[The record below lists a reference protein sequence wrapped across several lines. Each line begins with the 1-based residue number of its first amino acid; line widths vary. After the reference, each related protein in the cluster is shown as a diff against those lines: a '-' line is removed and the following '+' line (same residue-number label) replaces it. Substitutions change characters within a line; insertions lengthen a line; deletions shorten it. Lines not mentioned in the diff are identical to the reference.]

1 MSKTKST
8 YMTKEKARVARENIK
23 KYPWAREEV
32 QEKYISR
39 AERYVDKIDL
49 LYDMVVGEGIPR
61 STCVGAE
68 GDPDMYFCRYCG
80 CDLGAKYADAAW
92 LHNPFE
98 YPWKIKCPDCGRLFP
113 SNDFGSFYKLGLDE
127 YGRFDRELAHKKNDE
142 LIAKGEV
149 GYLVNELYP
158 EAEEKFGDKNWGVDD
173 GFGYVTGKVYDNG
186 VRERHTYIA
195 QYLHYGMWYTESM
208 SSKKERGIIMDALLS
223 SAYSFFYTGDLKY
236 GRVAAILL
244 DRIADFYPDYDI
256 SLYGDDV
263 WNSDGGSNTGK
274 TVGCIWETF
283 NSRDFA
289 LCYDMVFDA
298 YEDGFVVD
306 FLRDKAKI
314 WKMPNPKN
322 NASEIRENVENRLIR
337 EILKCIKDCTIA
349 GNFGF
354 PQTANAMAAVVL
366 DDEKETE
373 EWLSY
378 LLSPGWSR
386 TPPNLGGGIN
396 EVLTDRID
404 ADGQGDEA
412 SGYNAAWH
420 KTLIDI
426 ADILKNYPAANLYNN
441 PKFLQMF
448 FSNIP
453 LATWGY
459 TPQIGDTSFTQGNQ
473 HWMSVKVAEK
483 GFRTFGDIRFAQLLY
498 MLNGNSSKGL
508 HDDITR
514 QNPESLATDVQEVI
528 DKYGE
533 FAFESDVMTS
543 FGFGALRREKSD
555 VWMYFG
561 SNGGHG
567 HRDTLNMGMTAFGL
581 NFMPDLGYPEKTG
594 YQPNRLQWVR
604 STFSHNT
611 VMVDGV
617 EQTINEEARGKIKHF
632 DDGEKVK
639 LLDVD
644 AGYVYPQCEE
654 YRRSMVNIAISEELS
669 YTVDF
674 FRIKGGKSALLSLHA
689 SSDEILETK
698 NLSLVPQKDE
708 EGNFVGSF
716 AGKDVPFGPDPNSPA
731 DWWYDTAYPRGY
743 TWTENIERDNKLSDN
758 AEIDFAIKDFNDAF
772 DAPENLRLHVTFLN
786 GKNEGEK
793 KLAIADGYPPQKGV
807 NKNIPRLKYVFEE
820 IKEGNLNV
828 VFTTVFEPYSR
839 ESNIEE
845 ICELDGGKPSSRAI
859 KVSLKSGRY
868 DYILYSP
875 DGAGCKI
882 CDGDIEIAS
891 QGFIKVCSFENGK
904 KVYEYVHG
912 EKVVSG
918 KVADFTKEL
927 SKENLIAIR
936 TDADVDDITGKL
948 VVIENGKENRD
959 GAYKILDVTKDGG
972 NAVVNVGRVT
982 LIRSYKDSMEPEKG
996 YIYNISEG
1004 QDAKISISTEL
1015 YL

>member
-32 QEKYISR
+32 REKYISR

-49 LYDMVVGEGIPR
+49 LYDMVIGEGIPR

-92 LHNPFE
+92 LNNPFE

-142 LIAKGEV
+142 LIAKGEA

-298 YEDGFVVD
+298 YEDEFVVN

-396 EVLTDRID
+396 EVLINRID

-412 SGYNAAWH
+412 SKYNAAWH

-426 ADILKNYPAANLYNN
+426 AEILEGQPLADLYRN

-453 LATWGY
+453 LISEGY
-459 TPQIGDTSFTQGNQ
+459 SPQIGDTSFTQGNE
-473 HWMSVKVAEK
+473 HWMSLKVAQK
-483 GFRTFGDIRFAQLLY
+483 GFRTFGDIRFAQILY
-498 MLNGNSSKGL
+498 MLNGNSAKGL
-508 HDDITR
+508 HDEITR
-514 QNPESLATDVQEVI
+514 EKPESLALDVQNII

-533 FAFESDVMTS
+533 FKPQSDIMTS
-543 FGFGALRREKSD
+543 FGFGALRNEKND

-567 HRDTLNMGMTAFGL
+567 HRDTLNLGMTAYGL
-581 NFMPDLGYPEKTG
+581 NFLPDLGYPEKTG

-604 STFSHNT
+604 STLSHNT
-611 VMVDGV
+611 VMVDGR
-617 EQTINEEARGKIKHF
+617 EQGINEEIRGKIKHF
-632 DDGEKVK
+632 DVGKRVSV
-639 LLDVD
+639 LDVD
-644 AGYVYPQCEE
+644 ASYVYPQCEE
-654 YRRSMVNIAISEELS
+654 YRRSIVNISIEGEES
-669 YTVDF
+669 YIVDF
-674 FRIKGGKSALLSLHA
+674 FRVKGGKSALLSIHA
-689 SSDEILETK
+689 SSDEIWETK
-698 NLSLVPQKDE
+698 GINLDLQVDE
-708 EGNFVGSF
+708 KGDFIGSF
-716 AGKDVPFGPDPNSPA
+716 AGRDVPYGPDPNSPA
-731 DWWYDTAYPRGY
+731 DWWYETVYPRGY
-743 TWTENIERDNKLSDN
+743 TWTENVGRDENLSHK
-758 AEIDFAIKDFNDAF
+758 AEVDFAIKDFNNAF
-772 DAPENLRLHVTFLN
+772 DAPRNLHLRATFLN
-786 GKNEGEK
+786 KKNNGTK
-793 KLAIADGYPPQKGV
+793 KLSIVDGYPPKKGI
-807 NKNIPRLKYVFEE
+807 NKNIHCLKYVFEE
-820 IKEGNLNV
+820 IFDECLDT
-828 VFTTVFEPYSR
+828 VFTTVLEPYEKKRNIR
-839 ESNIEE
+839 EIKELNIS
-845 ICELDGGKPSSRAI
+845 GKASRAL
-859 KVSLKSGRY
+859 KVFFENGRE
-868 DYILYSP
+868 DYIIYSP
-875 DGAGCKI
+875 YDETHSL
-882 CDGDIEIAS
+882 CDGDICIEFS
-891 QGFIKVCSFENGK
+891 GFLGVYSYKDGK
-904 KVYEYVHG
+904 RVYEYVHG
-912 EKVVSG
+912 GEKIDGEVIGFTKDLSEENEIVIKTSCKSDDICGSLVIVDNGEESRGSAYKIISSEKIGEKVV
-918 KVADFTKEL
+918 L
-927 SKENLIAIR
+927 
-936 TDADVDDITGKL
+936 DI
-948 VVIENGKENRD
+948 
-959 GAYKILDVTKDGG
+959 
-972 NAVVNVGRVT
+972 GRVT
-982 LIRSYKDSMEPEKG
+982 LIRGYEDIMKPEKG
-996 YIYNISEG
+996 YVYSIREG
-1004 QDAKISISTEL
+1004 QKIRIPITKEVQM
-1015 YL
+1015 